1 MRKASVLLRCL
12 ALPALLLGAFSAFGD
27 DTPMTKL
34 VVQVKTQAGRP
45 VDRAEVVVKFIE
57 ARTVY
62 NTVAK
67 LGRNV
72 RTSYDLRTNQDGE
85 AKIPTIPQGKIQV
98 MVNAKGYQTF
108 GEVIEV
114 NEEQKTVEVK
124 LNPPQPQYS
133 AH

>member
-1 MRKASVLLRCL
+1 MRKTGVLLRCL
-12 ALPALLLGAFSAFGD
+12 ALPALLLWAFSAFGD
-27 DTPMTKL
+27 DTPMTKI

-45 VDRAEVVVKFIE
+45 VDRAVVVVKFIE

-62 NTVAK
+62 NSIAK
-67 LGRNV
+67 LGKNV

-85 AKIPTIPQGKIQV
+85 AKIPTIPQGKIQILV
-98 MVNAKGYQTF
+98 SAKGYQTF
-108 GEVIEV
+108 GEFLDI
-114 NEEQKTVEVK
+114 NEEAKTVEVK